1 MIKIKLLRRDRAE
14 GIKNRTMRG
23 FLIMGML
30 EVIPDFK
37 KSSFGMLKA
46 NSYFIEPLRGNHLSA
61 GGGGNGGF
69 LKI

>member
-14 GIKNRTMRG
+14 GIKNRTISAV
-23 FLIMGML
+23 FSIMGML

-46 NSYFIEPLRGNHLSA
+46 NSYFI
-61 GGGGNGGF
+61 
-69 LKI
+69 

>member
-23 FLIMGML
+23 FSIMAML

-46 NSYFIEPLRGNHLSA
+46 YSYFI
-61 GGGGNGGF
+61 
-69 LKI
+69 